1 MNKDDLDKKFF
12 IYLNLEP
19 YLAQW
24 FIHDCGGTQPIV
36 LRKNSVE
43 RRILA
48 TYLLKLPPGARP
60 NLKENSNVEIVLPEY
75 KAKPPKSY
83 NYLPRRAKEELKRCI
98 RNRFV
103 IQLWNDLHYHGYI
116 GRRRDNLIYAWME
129 AHGIELTETN
139 WNTIAKIYIRQY
151 KNYLQR
157 EQYKRK
163 SKNNAE

>member
-1 MNKDDLDKKFF
+1 MSNNPYCIYLDLD
-12 IYLNLEP
+12 P

-24 FIHDCGGTQPIV
+24 FVHDAGGTLPV
-36 LRKNSVE
+36 ELRKLSTE
-43 RRILA
+43 RRILEVF
-48 TYLLKLPPGARP
+48 LQKLPPGAKP
-60 NLKENSNVEIVLPEY
+60 DLKDDRKIEIAIPVSRT
-75 KAKPPKSY
+75 KPPKSY

-116 GRRRDNLIYAWME
+116 GCRRDNLIYTWME